1 MSEAEPVRPAHRG
14 LDLLIEVPAVV
25 VTFLMMLHVTVNAVL
40 RTFADEPLPNT
51 LEYVQYWYLPAVAF
65 LGFIAAQRRGQHV
78 AADLL
83 YTKLPR
89 LAQRI
94 VLAVFLVV
102 SAVLCLGFAW
112 FGLDEALHAYEIRKT
127 AGVSEVPAWPAYF
140 LVPLA
145 FGSLTLQ
152 FVLAAIRAVRSADP
166 EPETA
171 LAASVDGSVD
181 GRD

>member
-25 VTFLMMLHVTVNAVL
+25 VTFLMMLHVTVNAML

-102 SAVLCLGFAW
+102 SAVLCLGFA
-112 FGLDEALHAYEIRKT
+112 
-127 AGVSEVPAWPAYF
+127 
-140 LVPLA
+140 A